1 MIIMSKDNKE
11 IIDITDMPAD
21 GYDEVTGSTK
31 GRQAELDELC
41 RGIKSFQDL
50 RSIQAQA
57 DSNKRLFSATYKA
70 WDSYMKRPT
79 EFSPKNGNGFVWD
92 NQAKGNPC
100 IMDRT
105 QDIPQEDRLSTTL
118 VMDGVQI
125 DWDKPYHYRSSP
137 IQHSMVLGNT
147 KNGRRIAIQGQWRG
161 TFQNRTTTWWAYTAV
176 LEPRGDC
183 DDWFMEYC
191 RMSIGVST
199 YDEYATWVEEDR
211 AKRQREYETQAQQAS
226 NLGERIASSI

>member
-1 MIIMSKDNKE
+1 MTKE
-11 IIDITDMPAD
+11 IIEPQEGLEMEWTDA
-21 GYDEVTGSTK
+21 TGSTGK
-31 GRQAELDELC
+31 RQADLDEHC
-41 RGIKSFQDL
+41 RKIKAYQDL

-57 DSNKRLFSATYKA
+57 DTQKRVFSATYKA
-70 WDSYMKRPT
+70 WDSFLKRPT

-118 VMDGVQI
+118 MMDGNVI

-137 IQHSMVLGNT
+137 IQHSLVLGNT
-147 KNGRRIAIQGQWRG
+147 KNGRRIALQGQWRG
-161 TFQNRTTTWWAYTAV
+161 TFQNRTTTWWAYTAI
-176 LEPRGDC
+176 LEPKGDC
-183 DDWFMEYC
+183 DEWFQEYC

-199 YDEYATWVEEDR
+199 YEEYATWVEEDR
-211 AKRQREYETQAQQAS
+211 AKRQREYEDQAQQAS

>member
-1 MIIMSKDNKE
+1 MSKENAEPEGSKVE
-11 IIDITDMPAD
+11 WTDA
-21 GYDEVTGSTK
+21 TGSSGK
-31 GRQAELDELC
+31 RQADLDEHC
-41 RGIKSFQDL
+41 RKIKAYQDL

-57 DSNKRLFSATYKA
+57 DTQKRMFSATYKA
-70 WDSYMKRPT
+70 WDSFLKRPT
-79 EFSPKNGNGFVWD
+79 EFSPKNGHGFVWD

-118 VMDGVQI
+118 MMDGTQL

-137 IQHSMVLGNT
+137 IQHSLVLGNT

-161 TFQNRTTTWWAYTAV
+161 TFQNRTTTWWAYTAI
-176 LEPRGDC
+176 LEPKGNC
-183 DDWFMEYC
+183 DEWFQEYC
-191 RMSIGVST
+191 RLSIGASSF
-199 YDEYATWVEEDR
+199 DEYAEWVEQDR
-211 AKRQREYETQAQQAS
+211 QERQAEYEKQAQQAS